1 MGKIAHAFIMP
12 SGMVLNLLRRWRAA
26 LALGALAACANV
38 EPGAHPPM
46 PVRFLLSFDDGPAP
60 STVRV
65 LDTLAA
71 NPVQPGIKAIFF
83 VQTRAPQAG
92 GSEAGR
98 ELMRRS
104 HGEGHLLAVHSGTA
118 RGHVSH
124 ISMSREE
131 LEDSLRHACED
142 IAAIAG
148 AVPRLVRPPF
158 WYYSDQALASYA
170 TLHLAMLMTDI
181 NARDGQVRGVN
192 LVFLKR
198 PLIRAQLERLAHEWR
213 QRRLPVVDGA
223 TPIVVTFHDVNEETA
238 ARMAEYLQLLVQGAA
253 ELGLDVDA
261 RPFYDRRDDL
271 ERVALLRAH
280 RL

>member
-1 MGKIAHAFIMP
+1 MLISDLSRRIAER
-12 SGMVLNLLRRWRAA
+12 SAA
-26 LALGALAACANV
+26 LALVALAACASV
-38 EPGAHPPM
+38 EPGANPPM

-60 STVRV
+60 STERV

-104 HGEGHLLAVHSGTA
+104 HDEGHLLAVHTGTA
-118 RGHVSH
+118 RGHISH

-131 LEDSLRHACED
+131 LEDSLRQARED

-148 AVPRLVRPPF
+148 VMPRLVRPPF
-158 WYYSDQALASYA
+158 WYYSDQALASYSN
-170 TLHLAMLMTDI
+170 THLEMLLTDI

-198 PLIRAQLERLAHEWR
+198 PLIRAQLERLAQEWR
-213 QRRLPVVDGA
+213 QRRLPIVDGA
-223 TPIVVTFHDVNEETA
+223 TPIVVTFHDVNAETA
-238 ARMAEYLQLLVQGAA
+238 ERLSEYLQLLVQGSKD
-253 ELGLDVDA
+253 LGVTVDA

-271 ERVALLRAH
+271 ERVAILRAR